1 MEEDVEKILSKVK
14 ETMDRDDIRKLGIL
28 PIHYPRTICYEECG
42 IRIEGCDYS
51 AGGVQLEQ
59 LKEIIEDVL
68 DSDYGLEKYID
79 EVLDNPEIMAHKD
92 TIFLQ
97 EIRVKKLKLLSVTV

>member
-1 MEEDVEKILSKVK
+1 MDEDVEKILSKVK

-28 PIHYPRTICYEECG
+28 PIHYPRTIWYEEFG
-42 IRIEGCDYS
+42 IGIEGCDYS

-79 EVLDNPEIMAHKD
+79 EVLDNLWMIQND
-92 TIFLQ
+92 DNLN
-97 EIRVKKLKLLSVTV
+97 

>member
-1 MEEDVEKILSKVK
+1 MDEDVEMILFRVK

-28 PIHYPRTICYEECG
+28 PIHYPRTYWYEEFG
-42 IRIEGCDYS
+42 IGIQGCDYS

-68 DSDYGLEKYID
+68 DEDDMYDDDMDKYID
-79 EVLDNPEIMAHKD
+79 EVLDNLWIIQNDNE
-92 TIFLQ
+92 L
-97 EIRVKKLKLLSVTV
+97 RG

>member
-28 PIHYPRTICYEECG
+28 PIHYPRAICYEEFG
-42 IRIEGCDYS
+42 IGIEGCDYS
-51 AGGVQLEQ
+51 ACGVQLEQ

-68 DSDYGLEKYID
+68 DSDYGLEEYID
-79 EVLDNPEIMAHKD
+79 EVLDNLWMIQND
-92 TIFLQ
+92 NDLNG
-97 EIRVKKLKLLSVTV
+97 

>member
-28 PIHYPRTICYEECG
+28 PIHYPRTICYEEFG
-42 IRIEGCDYS
+42 IGIEGCDYS
-51 AGGVQLEQ
+51 ACGVQLEQ

-68 DSDYGLEKYID
+68 DYYVYEEDMDKYSD
-79 EVLDNPEIMAHKD
+79 EVLDDLWRIHND
-92 TIFLQ
+92 DDCNG
-97 EIRVKKLKLLSVTV
+97 

>member
-1 MEEDVEKILSKVK
+1 MDEDVEKILSKVK

-28 PIHYPRTICYEECG
+28 PIHYPRTIWYEEFG
-42 IRIEGCDYS
+42 IGIEGCDYS

-68 DSDYGLEKYID
+68 DDYDMYEEDMDKYID
-79 EVLDNPEIMAHKD
+79 EVLDNLWMIQND
-92 TIFLQ
+92 NDFNG
-97 EIRVKKLKLLSVTV
+97 

>member
-1 MEEDVEKILSKVK
+1 MDEDVEKILSKVK

-28 PIHYPRTICYEECG
+28 PIHYPRTIWYEEFG
-42 IRIEGCDYS
+42 IGIEGCDYS

-68 DSDYGLEKYID
+68 DSDYGLEEYID
-79 EVLDNPEIMAHKD
+79 EVLDNLWMIQNDNE
-92 TIFLQ
+92 FNG
-97 EIRVKKLKLLSVTV
+97 

>member
-28 PIHYPRTICYEECG
+28 PIHDPRTICYEEFG

-79 EVLDNPEIMAHKD
+79 EVLDNLWMIQND
-92 TIFLQ
+92 DNLN
-97 EIRVKKLKLLSVTV
+97 

>member
-1 MEEDVEKILSKVK
+1 MDEDVEMILSRVK

-28 PIHYPRTICYEECG
+28 PIHYPRTYWYEEFG
-42 IRIEGCDYS
+42 IGIQGCDYS

-68 DSDYGLEKYID
+68 DEDDMYDDDMDKYID
-79 EVLDNPEIMAHKD
+79 EVLDNLWIIQND
-92 TIFLQ
+92 NDL
-97 EIRVKKLKLLSVTV
+97 RG

>member
-1 MEEDVEKILSKVK
+1 MEEDIEKILSKVK
-14 ETMDRDDIRKLGIL
+14 EIMDRDDIRKLGIL
-28 PIHYPRTICYEECG
+28 PIHYPRTICYEEFG

-68 DSDYGLEKYID
+68 DYYVDEEDMDKYID
-79 EVLDNPEIMAHKD
+79 EVLDNLWRIQND
-92 TIFLQ
+92 NDFNG
-97 EIRVKKLKLLSVTV
+97 

>member
-1 MEEDVEKILSKVK
+1 MDEDVEMILFRVK

-28 PIHYPRTICYEECG
+28 PIHYPRTFWYEEYG
-42 IRIEGCDYS
+42 IGIQGCDYS

-68 DSDYGLEKYID
+68 DKDDVYDDDMDKYIY
-79 EVLDNPEIMAHKD
+79 EVLDNLWRIQYD
-92 TIFLQ
+92 DNLNG
-97 EIRVKKLKLLSVTV
+97 

>member
-1 MEEDVEKILSKVK
+1 MYDVEMILSRVK

-28 PIHYPRTICYEECG
+28 PIHYPRTICYEEFG

-68 DSDYGLEKYID
+68 DYYVDEEDMDKYID
-79 EVLDNPEIMAHKD
+79 EVLDNLWRIQND
-92 TIFLQ
+92 NDFNG
-97 EIRVKKLKLLSVTV
+97 